1 MTENKNY
8 INNMPQEEE
17 ELEIDLMEYARK
29 LWAARKLLLKV
40 AGIAAIIGV
49 VIALTTPKT
58 YTVNATLAPESSKS
72 GSSLSGIASMLGVG
86 GLNMGSDADA
96 LSVMLYPD
104 VVSSTPFIIDLLDTP
119 VKSMNE
125 EIPDTTL
132 VGYLEEY
139 QSSSLFGTI
148 LSLPFKAIGAITS
161 IFSSDDQE
169 EGNDTINPFQLSRK
183 QSSLVE
189 GLKKA
194 VIANVDK
201 KTGVTT
207 VSVTMQDP
215 MVCAIIA
222 DTVIYKLQERVS
234 SYRTTKAENDCKY
247 WEQIH
252 AERQQDYHKAQQAYA
267 KYVDAN
273 KNIAR
278 QSELIE
284 RERLQNEMNLA
295 FQVYNNVATQL
306 QLARAKVQEA
316 KPAFA
321 VVEPA
326 SVPLNPSGTSRKMI
340 LIGIVFLAV
349 AGAAA
354 WILFG
359 QDLWANLKQGLT
371 SQPEEEEKEQRE

>member
-161 IFSSDDQE
+161 IFSSDDEE

-222 DTVIYKLQERVS
+222 DTVIYKLQEKVT

-252 AERQQDYHKAQQAYA
+252 AERQRDYIKAQQAYA
-267 KYVDAN
+267 KYVDTN

-349 AGAAA
+349 AAAAA

-371 SQPEEEEKEQRE
+371 SKPEEEEKEQRE

>member
-8 INNMPQEEE
+8 TNNMPQEEE

-49 VIALTTPKT
+49 VVALTTPKT

-161 IFSSDDQE
+161 LFSSDDEE

-222 DTVIYKLQERVS
+222 DTVIYKLQERVT

-252 AERQQDYHKAQQAYA
+252 AERQRDYIKAQQAYA
-267 KYVDAN
+267 KYVDTN

-371 SQPEEEEKEQRE
+371 SQPKEEEKEQRE

>member
-1 MTENKNY
+1 
-8 INNMPQEEE
+8 
-17 ELEIDLMEYARK
+17 
-29 LWAARKLLLKV
+29 
-40 AGIAAIIGV
+40 
-49 VIALTTPKT
+49 
-58 YTVNATLAPESSKS
+58 
-72 GSSLSGIASMLGVG
+72 
-86 GLNMGSDADA
+86 
-96 LSVMLYPD
+96 
-104 VVSSTPFIIDLLDTP
+104 
-119 VKSMNE
+119 
-125 EIPDTTL
+125 
-132 VGYLEEY
+132 
-139 QSSSLFGTI
+139 
-148 LSLPFKAIGAITS
+148 
-161 IFSSDDQE
+161 
-169 EGNDTINPFQLSRK
+169 
-183 QSSLVE
+183 
-189 GLKKA
+189 
-194 VIANVDK
+194 
-201 KTGVTT
+201 
-207 VSVTMQDP
+207 MQDP

-222 DTVIYKLQERVS
+222 DTVIYKLQEKVT

-252 AERQQDYHKAQQAYA
+252 AERQRDYIKAQQAYA
-267 KYVDAN
+267 KYVDTN

-349 AGAAA
+349 AAAAA

-371 SQPEEEEKEQRE
+371 SQPKEEEKEQRE

>member
-8 INNMPQEEE
+8 TNNMPQEEE

-49 VIALTTPKT
+49 VVALTTPKT

-161 IFSSDDQE
+161 LFSSDDEE

-215 MVCAIIA
+215 MVCTIIA
-222 DTVIYKLQERVS
+222 DTVIYKLQERVT

-252 AERQQDYHKAQQAYA
+252 AERQRDYIKAQQAYA
-267 KYVDAN
+267 KYVDTN

-371 SQPEEEEKEQRE
+371 SQPKEEEKEQRE

>member
-8 INNMPQEEE
+8 TNNMPQEEE

-49 VIALTTPKT
+49 VVALTTPKT

-119 VKSMNE
+119 IKSMDE

-161 IFSSDDQE
+161 LFSSDDEE
-169 EGNDTINPFQLSRK
+169 EGNDAINPFQLSRK

-222 DTVIYKLQERVS
+222 DTVIYKLQEKVT

-252 AERQQDYHKAQQAYA
+252 AERQRDYIKAQQAYA
-267 KYVDAN
+267 KYVDTN

-371 SQPEEEEKEQRE
+371 SRPEEVEKEQRE

>member
-161 IFSSDDQE
+161 LFSSDDKE

-183 QSSLVE
+183 QSSLVQ

-222 DTVIYKLQERVS
+222 DTVIYKLQEKVT

-267 KYVDAN
+267 KYVDTN

-371 SQPEEEEKEQRE
+371 SQPKEEEKEQRE